1 VKATVRG
8 DVVEAFNVTGP
19 ALMATFDGV
28 AKVIVW
34 DTSVTWKVWLMGAAT
49 AYVVLPGCVAWMIQ
63 APADT
68 SVSVVPDT
76 VQTGSVLEAK
86 ATVRPELDEAFNV
99 TGPALMATSDGVA
112 KVIVWDISVDTLKDT
127 VAVPTADAPVASVP
141 SVAVTTT
148 VQFASAGAVLTLTAP
163 EEESIVKPSL
173 VLAESR
179 EYTMVPVLPVAT
191 TVAST
196 PAGVPVGCG
205 VAVGTG
211 MLRATLS
218 VKL

>member
-1 VKATVRG
+1 VHT
-8 DVVEAFNVTGP
+8 P
-19 ALMATFDGV
+19 GV
-28 AKVIVW
+28 AEVKV
-34 DTSVTWKVWLMGAAT
+34 
-49 AYVVLPGCVAWMIQ
+49 
-63 APADT
+63 
-68 SVSVVPDT
+68 
-76 VQTGSVLEAK
+76 
-86 ATVRPELDEAFNV
+86 TVRPDVAVALTVTVCEPVPSNV
-99 TGPALMATSDGVA
+99 GDGA
-112 KVIVWDISVDTLKDT
+112 PPKAIVWGMSVDTLKDT